1 MRTAEVSDFVLV
13 AVRRANRVGIISSA
27 DDSLFAIEKF
37 AQIADKHKLPS
48 GRQGSQHGTDID
60 DTVPEPSHRAKLVA
74 VEFGI
79 EARLQIGLLDQLGY
93 CPKVQSVLKFA
104 QPT

>member
-1 MRTAEVSDFVLV
+1 
-13 AVRRANRVGIISSA
+13 
-27 DDSLFAIEKF
+27 
-37 AQIADKHKLPS
+37 
-48 GRQGSQHGTDID
+48 
-60 DTVPEPSHRAKLVA
+60 VPEPSHRAKLVA